1 MADAKYVV
9 GDHRNGDAKI
19 ELDANKRQFVGL
31 TKEELMKY
39 ADDPFWVRLRWFMF
53 VLFWALWVGM
63 LVGAVTIIV
72 LVPKCA
78 APPPRTWFEKG
89 PLVDLS
95 SEDLQAVE
103 ADLPLM
109 QSAHVAGAFVVPCKD
124 SYEVLEDNSSCLQ
137 AFKDFVG
144 KAKKLGVK
152 VIVDLTANFVSTS
165 HQWFQLSENR
175 SEPFSNYFL
184 WAPGK
189 DLDEDQNSELPDL
202 PQKWVPTP
210 NHPAWTWSDKRKEF
224 YLHQF
229 GADLPDLNFSNQ
241 DVVKHFDDVIT
252 RWMKAGADGI
262 RLNKTRHMAI
272 NSQLGKEQPRVS
284 ESPGEVPLWSD
295 RLVTDG
301 LALRELLAHWA
312 HLTDL
317 AATPPSL
324 GESVFTLAETADV
337 DVEAWLNRNA
347 SLPLRPPCGAPL
359 TVAAGDA
366 AVAAASTIN
375 RYRKLG
381 WIAIQLK
388 SAEKTDD
395 ELAAFSLLLP
405 AAPVWSTAQLRDAD
419 NGTVHSKW
427 LEKAV
432 SLRNDASVMY
442 GVTVIDTVTAVRDTE
457 DGDNSTVTLLA
468 CTRWQAGHKGYVA
481 VYNPSAE
488 AARARLAPLA
498 PHLPARLEPFY
509 WSPRTFGYTNYTF
522 HTAVDVNNALVPPRA
537 TVLFSFIVD
546 ASAAD

>member
-1 MADAKYVV
+1 MSETRKNHLSIDGGQLKEDDHVSSYKPIPDSDGDFRKSKTSIHKSKEKLPNDEAEEKLLQKEDEAKITTRVDMADAKYVV

-103 ADLPLM
+103 ADLPLL

-124 SYEVLEDNSSCLQ
+124 SYAVLEDNSSCLQ

-175 SEPFSNYFL
+175 SEPFSDYFL

-262 RLNKTRHMAI
+262 RLNKARHMAI

-301 LALRELLAHWA
+301 VALRELLAHWA

-324 GESVFTLAETADV
+324 GYVIC
-337 DVEAWLNRNA
+337 NA
-347 SLPLRPPCGAPL
+347 
-359 TVAAGDA
+359 V
-366 AVAAASTIN
+366 
-375 RYRKLG
+375 
-381 WIAIQLK
+381 
-388 SAEKTDD
+388 
-395 ELAAFSLLLP
+395 
-405 AAPVWSTAQLRDAD
+405 QLR
-419 NGTVHSKW
+419 N
-427 LEKAV
+427 
-432 SLRNDASVMY
+432 
-442 GVTVIDTVTAVRDTE
+442 I
-457 DGDNSTVTLLA
+457 
-468 CTRWQAGHKGYVA
+468 
-481 VYNPSAE
+481 
-488 AARARLAPLA
+488 
-498 PHLPARLEPFY
+498 
-509 WSPRTFGYTNYTF
+509 
-522 HTAVDVNNALVPPRA
+522 
-537 TVLFSFIVD
+537 
-546 ASAAD
+546 